1 MSSPSKREHIP
12 VASVHML
19 SLLPVDLYVSH
30 SGTGLGASVI
40 AKAINKHI
48 RYEPND
54 RPPHFTS
61 IGASIQATM
70 FGLSMITMVPIAI
83 VHGAGEEEA
92 YLDWMVFT
100 AIVISGV
107 GMILQATRFGRIG
120 GGQLSLLTTSAA
132 FISVSV
138 ETLIETNPATLA
150 TLVVLASPVN
160 FLVSAYLP
168 LLRRIITP
176 VVAGTVLMLI
186 GASFMPAAFA
196 LLHKVPEGKSGAG
209 MIIAGV
215 TVITVVALT
224 LRGRGFLRLWT
235 LVIALLAG
243 SAISGFLGLYDFERI
258 SSAGWIGL
266 PTVGAWPG
274 LALEPGTQFWALLS
288 VFLLITFAN
297 AIKTIGSAIVIEQ
310 VSWRNERPTG
320 YRVVQG
326 ALNSDGITSM
336 MCGFAGTPPATLIP
350 DTASFITV
358 TGIAARRVG
367 ILTGLLFIVVAFVP
381 KSIAPLLAIPNPVI
395 GGLLFTL
402 GALVFIQGFKIVFQD
417 GLDPSKAIIVGVSLW
432 LGIAFQG
439 NMIFTDHFSGALHIL
454 FSSGVIVG
462 GMSALLLTT
471 FMWLTSP
478 RQKKLNVRLDLSST
492 SEIDDFLTQFVWKL
506 RWSDASSAR
515 LRAAGEE
522 ALAALVDLYDEVE
535 TDATRNL
542 LIIARSDEDMV
553 NVEFIAGPSSENLE
567 ARLNNLAERPD
578 AEEEGNI
585 SLRLLRHYASSVRHH
600 SYYGVDIVTMS
611 VEPI

>member
-1 MSSPSKREHIP
+1 
-12 VASVHML
+12 
-19 SLLPVDLYVSH
+19 
-30 SGTGLGASVI
+30 
-40 AKAINKHI
+40 
-48 RYEPND
+48 
-54 RPPHFTS
+54 
-61 IGASIQATM
+61 M

-83 VHGAGEEEA
+83 VHGAGAEEA

-132 FISVSV
+132 FISVSI

-150 TLVVLASPVN
+150 TLVVLSSPVN

-235 LVIALLAG
+235 LVIGVLAG
-243 SAISGFLGLYDFERI
+243 SALSGFLGLYDLERI
-258 SSAGWIGL
+258 RSASWIGL

-274 LALEPGTQFWALLS
+274 LELDPGAQFWALLS

-310 VSWRNERPTG
+310 ASWRNERPTG
-320 YRVVQG
+320 YRTVQG
-326 ALNSDGITSM
+326 SLNSDGTTSM
-336 MCGFAGTPPATLIP
+336 MCGFAGTPPSTLIP
-350 DTASFITV
+350 DTASFINI
-358 TGIAARRVG
+358 TGVAARRVG

-381 KSIAPLLAIPNPVI
+381 KAIAPLLAIPNPVV
-395 GGLLFTL
+395 GALLFTL
-402 GALVFIQGFKIVFQD
+402 GALIFIQGFKIVFQD
-417 GLDPSKAIIVGVSLW
+417 GLDSSKAIIVGVSLW
-432 LGIAFQG
+432 LGMASQG
-439 NMIFTDHFSGALHIL
+439 NMVFTNHLSGVLHIMS
-454 FSSGVIVG
+454 SSGVTVG

-492 SEIDDFLTQFVWKL
+492 SEIDDFLTLFAWKL

>member
-1 MSSPSKREHIP
+1 
-12 VASVHML
+12 
-19 SLLPVDLYVSH
+19 
-30 SGTGLGASVI
+30 
-40 AKAINKHI
+40 
-48 RYEPND
+48 
-54 RPPHFTS
+54 
-61 IGASIQATM
+61 M

-83 VHGAGEEEA
+83 VHGAGAEEA

-100 AIVISGV
+100 AIVISGA

-132 FISVSV
+132 FISVSI

-150 TLVVLASPVN
+150 TLVVLSSPVN

-186 GASFMPAAFA
+186 GASFMPAAFE
-196 LLHKVPEGKSGAG
+196 LLHKVPEGKSDAG
-209 MIIAGV
+209 LITAGV
-215 TVITVVALT
+215 TVIIVVALT

-235 LVIALLAG
+235 LVIGVLAG
-243 SAISGFLGLYDFERI
+243 SALSGFLGLYDLERI
-258 SSAGWIGL
+258 RSASWIGL
-266 PTVGAWPG
+266 PAVGAWPG
-274 LALEPGTQFWALLS
+274 LELDPGAQFWALLS

-310 VSWRNERPTG
+310 ASWRNERPTG
-320 YRVVQG
+320 YRTVQG
-326 ALNSDGITSM
+326 SLNSDGITSM
-336 MCGFAGTPPATLIP
+336 MCGFAGTPPSTLIP
-350 DTASFITV
+350 DTASFINI
-358 TGIAARRVG
+358 TGVAARRVG

-381 KSIAPLLAIPNPVI
+381 KAIAPLLAIPNPVV
-395 GGLLFTL
+395 GALLFTL
-402 GALVFIQGFKIVFQD
+402 GALIFIQGFKIVFQD
-417 GLDPSKAIIVGVSLW
+417 GLDSSKAIIVGVSLW
-432 LGIAFQG
+432 LGMASQG
-439 NMIFTDHFSGALHIL
+439 NMVFTNHLSGVLHIL
-454 FSSGVIVG
+454 LSSGVTVG

-492 SEIDDFLTQFVWKL
+492 SEIDDFLTQFAWKFQ
-506 RWSDASSAR
+506 WSDASSAR

-542 LIIARSDEDMV
+542 LITARRDEDMV

-600 SYYGVDIVTMS
+600 SYYSVDIVTMS